1 MRLVHGDQR
10 YANPFE
16 HARNRPG
23 SEPFG
28 GHIEQLERPG
38 LKPFPHGIGFLW
50 RVSRGQRPRPDAK
63 LLQRADLIAHQG
75 NQRRYHHRHPV
86 AQKSRH
92 LETKR
97 FTTTR
102 GHDGQRVFAG
112 GNGLYDLLLAGA
124 EPVKSKD
131 ITK

>member
-1 MRLVHGDQR
+1 MSGETAARDKNIIARLQGLTAALCTPLDEQFNLDRIV
-10 YANPFE
+10 
-16 HARNRPG
+16 
-23 SEPFG
+23 SE
-28 GHIEQLERPG
+28 
-38 LKPFPHGIGFLW
+38 
-50 RVSRGQRPRPDAK
+50 
-63 LLQRADLIAHQG
+63 LQGADLIAHQS

-86 AQKSRH
+86 AQKCRH

-102 GHDGQRVFAG
+102 GHDGQCVFAG